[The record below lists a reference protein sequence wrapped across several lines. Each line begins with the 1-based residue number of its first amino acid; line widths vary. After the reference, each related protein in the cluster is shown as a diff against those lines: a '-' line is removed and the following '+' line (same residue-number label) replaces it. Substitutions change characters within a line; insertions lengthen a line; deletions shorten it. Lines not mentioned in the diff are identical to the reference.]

1 MKTAISNARVPL
13 AKKEASEP
21 ILREIG
27 ATTTDLI
34 NAAYDFL
41 ISERRLPTAQAAAA
55 SDARQQSFRDFVARS
70 TVSVDWSSDEEK
82 SYKQILAEGKVA
94 DYERLA

>member
-1 MKTAISNARVPL
+1 METAIANARIPL

-41 ISERRLPTAQAAAA
+41 LSERRLPTPALA
-55 SDARQQSFRDFVARS
+55 SEAGRRRSGFREFVDRS
-70 TVSVDWSSDEEK
+70 TLTVDWGGDEAK

-94 DYERLA
+94 DYEHLA